1 MATKSKSTL
10 GENPTRSTPATPRDR
25 ASKLSRG
32 LSKSDADSPSPLQ
45 NSRIP
50 VEKSPRSVTSKPS
63 VERRSPKISTPPDK
77 KSTRI
82 LKPSELQAE
91 LNVVHEDLK
100 KAKEKLALAEKEK
113 EKALEEVKES
123 QKLVEEANEKL
134 REAMVA
140 QKRAEENSEIEKF
153 RAVEMEQAG
162 IEASQKKEEEWQK
175 ELEAVKN
182 QHASD
187 VAALLSATEELQRV
201 KQELAMTSDAKN
213 QALSHA
219 DDATKIAEIQAEKVE
234 ILSAELARLK
244 SLLESRNESDSNEQN
259 KLVEDLNREITALR
273 EEDREKNKLLEN
285 LKLEIEALR
294 TEDGEKN
301 MLLENLKLETEALK
315 KEDGEKNKLFENL
328 EREKEALRK
337 GDVEKNMLLENLKLA
352 NEVLKKDDGEKNKL
366 LENLKLEIE
375 VLRKEDSQKNKSL
388 EDLKLEIEALTEELE
403 EAKSYEEKLVEKETQ
418 LEQLNV
424 DLEAARM
431 AESYAHNLVEE
442 CREKVEELEAQSKEA
457 RHLER
462 SASESLESVIKQLE
476 GSNDL
481 LHDAESEIA
490 SLKEKVGLLEMSTTR
505 QKGDIEESERRAQIA
520 ISEASEMAKKVESLI
535 AELETVKEEKTQAIE
550 HEKLAAESVQSLLEE
565 KNKLINE
572 LESSREEEE
581 KSKKAMESLA
591 SALHEV
597 SSEAREAK
605 ERFLSSQAEQE
616 HYETQIEDLKLVVK
630 ATNEKYESLLD
641 EAKEKIDD
649 LTTSVEQSKNEHQ
662 ILKAEWE
669 DKELHLM
676 NCVKKTE
683 EENYSM
689 DKEINRLVNLLNE
702 AEEDASFKEEAVQL
716 KNSLK
721 EAECE
726 VNYLKEVLG
735 EAKGESMKLKE
746 SLMDKENEVQ
756 NILQENEELRSREAE
771 SLKKVEELSKSLKEA
786 LAKKEESEENGELS
800 ESEKDYDMLP
810 KVVEFSEQNGGGRV
824 EEKPKIEVV
833 MPHQSEQSTEEKS
846 EEVNITSHD
855 KAVETLAE
863 AEKPNGELTEN
874 KNKEKADDDS
884 AEGEFKMWESCKI
897 GDKDFS
903 PERETVQEEETE
915 SKTDVRES
923 FDQVNGLPSAENPEN
938 GGTSPTKPQSQ
949 KKKKPL
955 LHKFGSLLKKK
966 GTSSQK

>member
-10 GENPTRSTPATPRDR
+10 GENPNKSTPATPRDR

-32 LSKSDADSPSPLQ
+32 LSKSDADSHSPLQ

-77 KSTRI
+77 KPTRI

-123 QKLVEEANEKL
+123 QKLAEEANEKL

-162 IEASQKKEEEWQK
+162 IESSQKKEEEWQK
-175 ELEAVKN
+175 ELDAVKN

-187 VAALLSATEELQRV
+187 VSALLSATEELQRL
-201 KQELAMTSDAKN
+201 KQELSMTSDAKN

-234 ILSAELARLK
+234 ILSAELVRVK
-244 SLLESRNESDSNEQN
+244 SLLESRNESDSSEQN
-259 KLVEDLNREITALR
+259 KLVEDLNREIAALR
-273 EEDREKNKLLEN
+273 EEHSEKNKLLEN
-285 LKLEIEALR
+285 LKLEIEAQR
-294 TEDGEKN
+294 TENCEKKK
-301 MLLENLKLETEALK
+301 LLENLKLETEALR
-315 KEDGEKNKLFENL
+315 KEDGEKNKLLENL

-366 LENLKLEIE
+366 LENLKIEIE
-375 VLRKEDSQKNKSL
+375 ALRKEDSEKNKL
-388 EDLKLEIEALTEELE
+388 LKDLKLEIKALTEELE
-403 EAKSYEEKLVEKETQ
+403 EAKSYEEKLVEKEAL

-442 CREKVEELEAQSKEA
+442 CQQKVEELEAQSKEA

-462 SASESLESVIKQLE
+462 SASESLESVMKQLE
-476 GSNDL
+476 GSHDL
-481 LHDAESEIA
+481 LHNAESEIA
-490 SLKEKVGLLEMSTTR
+490 SLKEKVGLLEMSTGR
-505 QKGDIEESERRAQIA
+505 QKGDLEESERRAQIA
-520 ISEASEMAKKVESLI
+520 ISESSELAKKVESLTS
-535 AELETVKEEKTQAIE
+535 ELETVKEEKTQAIE
-550 HEKLAAESVQSLLEE
+550 HEKQAAESVQSLLEE

-616 HYETQIEDLKLVVK
+616 HYETQIEDLKLVLK

-669 DKELHLM
+669 DKELHLL

-683 EENYSM
+683 EETSSM
-689 DKEINRLVNLLNE
+689 DKEINRLVNLLKE
-702 AEEDASFKEEAVQL
+702 AEKDASFKEEAAQL
-716 KNSLK
+716 KNFLK
-721 EAECE
+721 EAESE
-726 VNYLKEVLG
+726 VTYLKEVLG

-771 SLKKVEELSKSLKEA
+771 SAKKVEELSKSLKEA
-786 LAKKEESEENGELS
+786 LAKKESEENGELS

-824 EEKPKIEVV
+824 EEKPKIEAV
-833 MPHQSEQSTEEKS
+833 PQQSEQSTEVKS
-846 EEVNITSHD
+846 EEVNITAHD

-863 AEKPNGELTEN
+863 VEMPNGELTEN
-874 KNKEKADDDS
+874 KNKEKEDDDS

-903 PERETVQEEETE
+903 PERETVQEDETE
-915 SKTDVRES
+915 LKAES
-923 FDQVNGLPSAENPEN
+923 FDQVNGLSSAENPEN
-938 GGTSPTKPQSQ
+938 GGASPTKPQSQ

>member
-1 MATKSKSTL
+1 MFGARICLPPTPMATKSKSSL
-10 GENPTRSTPATPRDR
+10 GETPNKSTPATPRDR
-25 ASKLSRG
+25 VSKLSRG
-32 LSKSDADSPSPLQ
+32 MSKSDADSTSPLQ

-77 KSTRI
+77 KPSRI

-123 QKLVEEANEKL
+123 QKMVEEANEKL

-162 IEASQKKEEEWQK
+162 IEASQKKEEEWKK
-175 ELEAVKN
+175 ELEDVKN
-182 QHASD
+182 QHALD

-201 KQELAMTSDAKN
+201 KQELSMTSDAKN

-234 ILSAELARLK
+234 ILSTELVRLK
-244 SLLESRNESDSNEQN
+244 SLLESRNQSDSSEKN
-259 KLVEDLNREITALR
+259 KLVEDLNHEIAALR
-273 EEDREKNKLLEN
+273 EVDNEKNKLMEN

-294 TEDGEKN
+294 TEDS
-301 MLLENLKLETEALK
+301 
-315 KEDGEKNKLFENL
+315 EKNKLL
-328 EREKEALRK
+328 ESLKHEIEALRK

-352 NEVLKKDDGEKNKL
+352 NEVLRKDDGEKNKL
-366 LENLKLEIE
+366 LENLKLQIE
-375 VLRKEDSQKNKSL
+375 ALRKEDSQKNKLL
-388 EDLKLEIEALTEELE
+388 EDLKLEVEALTEELE
-403 EAKSYEEKLVEKETQ
+403 EAKSYEEKLVEKEAL

-424 DLEAARM
+424 DLEASRM
-431 AESYAHNLVEE
+431 AESYAHNLLEE
-442 CREKVEELEAQSKEA
+442 CQKKVDELEAQSKEA
-457 RHLER
+457 RRLER
-462 SASESLESVIKQLE
+462 SASESLESIMKQLE
-476 GSNDL
+476 GSNDF
-481 LHDAESEIA
+481 LHDAEAEIA
-490 SLKEKVGLLEMSTTR
+490 SLKEKVGLLEMSTAR
-505 QKGDIEESERRAQIA
+505 QKGDLEEAERRAQV
-520 ISEASEMAKKVESLI
+520 SREEASEMSKKVESLI
-535 AELETVKEEKTQAIE
+535 TELETVKEEKTQAIE

-616 HYETQIEDLKLVVK
+616 HYETQIEDLKLVLK

-649 LTTSVEQSKNEHQ
+649 LSTSVEQSKHDHQ

-669 DKELHLM
+669 DKELRLM

-683 EENYSM
+683 EENSSM
-689 DKEINRLVNLLNE
+689 EKEIDRLVNLLKE
-702 AEEDASFKEEAVQL
+702 AEQEAGLKEEVVQL
-716 KNSLK
+716 TNSLK
-721 EAECE
+721 EAESE
-726 VNYLKEVLG
+726 VTYLKEVLG

-771 SLKKVEELSKSLKEA
+771 SLKKVEELSKSLEEA
-786 LAKKEESEENGELS
+786 LGKKESEENGELS

-810 KVVEFSEQNGGGRV
+810 RVVEFSEQNGGGRV
-824 EEKPKIEVV
+824 EEKPKIEVA
-833 MPHQSEQSTEEKS
+833 PHQSEQIPEEKS
-846 EEVNITSHD
+846 EVVNITTHD

-863 AEKPNGELTEN
+863 VEKPNGELTVN
-874 KNKEKADDDS
+874 DNKEKEDDDS

-903 PERETVQEEETE
+903 PERETAQEEESD
-915 SKTDVRES
+915 SKTEAGES
-923 FDQVNGLPSAENPEN
+923 YDQVNGLPSAENPEN

>member
-1 MATKSKSTL
+1 MATKSKITL
-10 GENPTRSTPATPRDR
+10 GENPNKSTPATPRDR

-45 NSRIP
+45 NSRVP
-50 VEKSPRSVTSKPS
+50 VEKSSRSVASKSS

-77 KSTRI
+77 KPTRI

-123 QKLVEEANEKL
+123 QKMAEEANEKL

-162 IEASQKKEEEWQK
+162 IEASQQKEEEWQK

-182 QHASD
+182 QHALD
-187 VAALLSATEELQRV
+187 VAALLSTTDELQRV
-201 KQELAMTSDAKN
+201 KQELSMTSDAKN

-234 ILSAELARLK
+234 ILSAELGRLK
-244 SLLESRNESDSNEQN
+244 SLLESRNQSDSNQKN
-259 KLVEDLNREITALR
+259 KLVEDLNHEIAALR
-273 EEDREKNKLLEN
+273 EEVNEKNKLLEN

-294 TEDGEKN
+294 TEDSEKN
-301 MLLENLKLETEALK
+301 KLLGNLKLETEALR
-315 KEDGEKNKLFENL
+315 KEDGEKDKLLENL
-328 EREKEALRK
+328 EHEKEALKK
-337 GDVEKNMLLENLKLA
+337 GDVEKNVLLENLKLA
-352 NEVLKKDDGEKNKL
+352 NEVLRKDDGEKNKL
-366 LENLKLEIE
+366 LENLKLQIE
-375 VLRKEDSQKNKSL
+375 ALEKEDNQKNKLL
-388 EDLKLEIEALTEELE
+388 EDLKLQMEALTEELE
-403 EAKSYEEKLVEKETQ
+403 EAKSYEEKLVEKEAL

-442 CREKVEELEAQSKEA
+442 CQNKVEELEAQSKEA

-462 SASESLESVIKQLE
+462 SASESLESIMKQLE

-481 LHDAESEIA
+481 LHDAEAEIA
-490 SLKEKVGLLEMSTTR
+490 SLKEKVGLLEMSTAR
-505 QKGDIEESERRAQIA
+505 QKGDLEESERRAQA
-520 ISEASEMAKKVESLI
+520 AGEEASEMAKKAKSLI
-535 AELETVKEEKTQAIE
+535 TELETVKEEKTQAIE
-550 HEKLAAESVQSLLEE
+550 QEKLAAESVQCLLEE

-616 HYETQIEDLKLVVK
+616 HYETQIEDLKLVLK

-649 LTTSVEQSKNEHQ
+649 LTTSVEQSKTDHQ

-669 DKELHLM
+669 EKELHLM
-676 NCVKKTE
+676 NCVKKAE
-683 EENYSM
+683 EENSSM
-689 DKEINRLVNLLNE
+689 EKEINRLVNLLKE
-702 AEEDASFKEEAVQL
+702 AELEASFKEEAVQL

-721 EAECE
+721 EAESE
-726 VNYLKEVLG
+726 VTYLKELLG

-756 NILQENEELRSREAE
+756 NILQENDELRSREAE
-771 SLKKVEELSKSLKEA
+771 SLKKVEELSKSLEEA
-786 LAKKEESEENGELS
+786 LAKKESEENGELS

-824 EEKPKIEVV
+824 EEKPKIEVI
-833 MPHQSEQSTEEKS
+833 PHLSEQLIEEKS
-846 EEVNITSHD
+846 EEVNFTSHD

-863 AEKPNGELTEN
+863 VEKPNGELTGN
-874 KNKEKADDDS
+874 DNKEKEDDDS

-903 PERETVQEEETE
+903 PERESVLEEESE
-915 SKTDVRES
+915 SKTDVGES
-923 FDQVNGLPSAENPEN
+923 FDQINGLPSVENPEN
-938 GGTSPTKPQSQ
+938 GSTSPTKPQSQ

-966 GTSSQK
+966 GTNSQK